1 MIERGIG
8 SLSNVELLAVILG
21 TGRKGE
27 NVLDLSQRI
36 LAEFGSWGAL
46 NDSGLEELLNVEGIG
61 LAKAAKV
68 LVSVEL
74 GKRLAVLSPAKRIV
88 VSTPLDVAGL
98 LMMRM
103 RDLDREYFKA
113 LILNIKNEVLK
124 IVDISVGS
132 LNSSIV
138 HPRELYKSAIRAS
151 GARLI
156 IAHNHPSGDPT
167 PSEEDIKLTKRLAEA
182 GNILGIELLDHIIF
196 GDGRFYSL
204 KEEGLF

>member
-1 MIERGIG
+1 LIERGIG

-36 LAEFGSWGAL
+36 LTEFGSWGAL
-46 NDSGLEELLNVEGIG
+46 NDSSLEELLSVDGIG
-61 LAKAAKV
+61 LAKATKV
-68 LVSVEL
+68 LASVEL
-74 GKRLAVLSPAKRIV
+74 GKRLAILAPAKRTV
-88 VSTPLDVAGL
+88 VTAPSDVAGL

-138 HPRELYKSAIRAS
+138 HPRELYKSAIKVS

-167 PSEEDIKLTKRLAEA
+167 PSEDDIRLTKRLVEA
-182 GNILGIELLDHIIF
+182 GDILGIELLDHIIF
-196 GDGRFYSL
+196 GDGRFCSL